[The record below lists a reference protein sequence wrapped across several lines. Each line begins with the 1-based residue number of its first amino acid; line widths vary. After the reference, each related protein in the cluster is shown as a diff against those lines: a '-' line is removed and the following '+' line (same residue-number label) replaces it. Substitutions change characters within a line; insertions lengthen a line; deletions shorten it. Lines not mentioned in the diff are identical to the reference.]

1 MTMTYLAMMTDG
13 AIYAGRTC
21 AEVVTR
27 MREAGLF
34 TVGKTDAEYMLFVSH
49 RAKFL
54 SDVAVRYDT
63 ADHFLH
69 DLQLTNLLILK
80 AL

>member
-1 MTMTYLAMMTDG
+1 MTYLAMMTDG

-34 TVGKTDAEYMLFVSH
+34 TVGKTDLEYMMFVSQ
-49 RAKFL
+49 RAEFL
-54 SDVAVRYDT
+54 SNVAVRCDT
-63 ADHFLH
+63 ADNFLH
-69 DLQLTNLLILK
+69 DLQATNLLILK